1 MTTVGG
7 VAAKRPLRAD
17 AQRNRDAV
25 LRAARETFETEG
37 VLASLDGIALKA
49 GVGNATLY
57 RNFPTRD
64 DLLAAV
70 LESNVVDAL
79 AAADELSRSL
89 SPRDALAEWL
99 VHLTWQLRIWHDL
112 PYCISVVTTD
122 PDSPLSSAR
131 NPLLVRTEVLLEAA
145 RSAGDVR
152 DDVTA
157 DELLELATALS
168 WGVDRYRDDEP
179 TARRRVAIATAG
191 VFTWP
196 PGRRFRGTACR
207 VSQRPAWST
216 P

>member
-1 MTTVGG
+1 VTAGG
-7 VAAKRPLRAD
+7 DVAAKRPLRAD

-99 VHLTWQLRIWHDL
+99 VQLTWQLRIWHDL

-131 NPLLVRTEVLLEAA
+131 NPLLVRTETLLETA

-179 TARRRVAIATAG
+179 TARRRVRIATAG
-191 VFTWP
+191 VF
-196 PGRRFRGTACR
+196 
-207 VSQRPAWST
+207 S
-216 P
+216 